1 MWSSTS
7 TGNIVWDT
15 ENVWVLPHDGKVYL
29 NYSRPSR
36 VQRLY
41 MAPVDQSSILGVG
54 RQHAISHD
62 DIRQLLDQIDDLP
75 AVREV
80 LEKMSDE
87 LNNTS
92 SPIQDAQ
99 FCKEQF
105 YEMLG
110 ITGTSRERD
119 INSADR

>member
-1 MWSSTS
+1 MTIKEWLKYVWSSTS

-15 ENVWVLPHDGKVYL
+15 ENAQAPHDDAIYLMPHGNAIYFMPHDDEIYL
-29 NYSRPSR
+29 NSNWSLLSDR
-36 VQRLY
+36 V
-41 MAPVDQSSILGVG
+41 VDHL
-54 RQHAISHD
+54 
-62 DIRQLLDQIDDLP
+62 IDGFST
-75 AVREV
+75 VREA

-110 ITGTSRERD
+110 VDQGSGG
-119 INSADR
+119 

>member
-15 ENVWVLPHDGKVYL
+15 ENAQAPHGGATYLMPHDDEIYL
-29 NYSRPSR
+29 SSNWSLLSDR
-36 VQRLY
+36 V
-41 MAPVDQSSILGVG
+41 VDHL
-54 RQHAISHD
+54 
-62 DIRQLLDQIDDLP
+62 IDGFST
-75 AVREV
+75 VREV
-80 LEKMSDE
+80 LEKRSDE

>member
-1 MWSSTS
+1 MTTKEWLKYVWSSTS

-15 ENVWVLPHDGKVYL
+15 ENVWVLPHDDKVYL
-29 NYSRPSR
+29 NFSRPSR

-41 MAPVDQSSILGVG
+41 GVG
-54 RQHAISHD
+54 HRHAISHD

-110 ITGTSRERD
+110 ITGTSRERG
-119 INSADR
+119 IYSADR